1 MQGFGRLAQG
11 SGVEVETVAQH
22 MNGGTAPGAGQ
33 LDTVDQFDT
42 ESSGRLVGF
51 RQAFQSVV
59 VGQRQQPDAFLVGP
73 LHQGGG
79 REHAIGGG
87 TVAMQIDTHG

>member
-1 MQGFGRLAQG
+1 
-11 SGVEVETVAQH
+11 

-79 REHAIGGG
+79 ASTPSEAVLWQCRSTRMAES
-87 TVAMQIDTHG
+87 

>member
-1 MQGFGRLAQG
+1 
-11 SGVEVETVAQH
+11 